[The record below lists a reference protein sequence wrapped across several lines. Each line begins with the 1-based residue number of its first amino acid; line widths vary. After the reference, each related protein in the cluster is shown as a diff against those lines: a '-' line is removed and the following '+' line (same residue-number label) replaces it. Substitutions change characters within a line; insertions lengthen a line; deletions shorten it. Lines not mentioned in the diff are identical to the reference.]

1 MIFVKI
7 SQISNKDHYFT
18 SFKSS
23 EFYLRNFLKKCIFPK
38 YFIPLLKMYMYKRL
52 HLIQDSYYTVIFL
65 QKIIF

>member
-38 YFIPLLKMYMYKRL
+38 YFIPLLKMYMYKRF
-52 HLIQDSYYTVIFL
+52 IF
-65 QKIIF
+65 IIKNIHV